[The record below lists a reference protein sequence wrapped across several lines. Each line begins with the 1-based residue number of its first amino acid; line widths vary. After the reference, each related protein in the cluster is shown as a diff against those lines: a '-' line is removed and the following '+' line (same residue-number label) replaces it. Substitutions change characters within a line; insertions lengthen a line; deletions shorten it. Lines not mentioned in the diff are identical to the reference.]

1 MGKKCQAEKMFRDG
15 NFQGAIGDLFFP
27 VSDPLFVSQTAQT
40 IDVLFL
46 TDYDATACKVSCG
59 I

>member
-1 MGKKCQAEKMFRDG
+1 MFRDG
-15 NFQGAIGDLFFP
+15 NSQGAIGVHLFFP

-40 IDVLFL
+40 TDVLFL